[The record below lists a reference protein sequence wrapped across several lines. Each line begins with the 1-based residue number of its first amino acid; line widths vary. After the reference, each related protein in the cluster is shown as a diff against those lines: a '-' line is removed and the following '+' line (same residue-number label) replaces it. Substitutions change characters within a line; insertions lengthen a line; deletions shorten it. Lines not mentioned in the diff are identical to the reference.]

1 MKSLLSAQNLT
12 KRFGGLAAVNDV
24 SLDLLRNHI
33 HAVIGP
39 NGAGKSTLT
48 NLLSGDLP
56 PTSGTV
62 QLGGQ
67 DVTGWNPEKISR
79 QGLGRSYQ
87 KTNIFLP
94 FTVWENVR
102 LAAQSRQPH
111 AARWL
116 SRATDFAALNARATR
131 AIELS
136 GLENRKTAIAGTIS
150 HGEQRQLEIAMTL
163 ATEPQVLLLDEP
175 LAGMG
180 VAEAERMVALLLD
193 AQERPRHPAGR
204 TRHGRGLHAG
214 RPADRD
220 GQRQGDRQR
229 HTRRHPRRRR
239 RAGRLS
245 GRGTLM
251 AELLIDAKGIH
262 TYYGASHILR
272 GIDFSVARGETIGL
286 MGRNGMGK
294 STLLKS
300 IMGLVRPRSG
310 SVAITGQD
318 MLGRAPYEISRL
330 GIAYVPE
337 GRGIFGNLSVVE
349 NLKMAARAGTRGQRD
364 WTYERVLETFPRLQE
379 RLGHG
384 GQQLS
389 GGEQQMLTIGR
400 ALMTNPDVLILDEA
414 TEGLAPLIA
423 REIWRICGVIRETG
437 ISSVIVDKNWKH
449 VTQITDRNIILV
461 KGEVVFEGSSAEL
474 HARPE
479 LLTQY
484 LGV

>member
-1 MKSLLSAQNLT
+1 MS
-12 KRFGGLAAVNDV
+12 
-24 SLDLLRNHI
+24 DL
-33 HAVIGP
+33 V
-39 NGAGKSTLT
+39 
-48 NLLSGDLP
+48 
-56 PTSGTV
+56 
-62 QLGGQ
+62 
-67 DVTGWNPEKISR
+67 
-79 QGLGRSYQ
+79 
-87 KTNIFLP
+87 
-94 FTVWENVR
+94 
-102 LAAQSRQPH
+102 
-111 AARWL
+111 
-116 SRATDFAALNARATR
+116 
-131 AIELS
+131 
-136 GLENRKTAIAGTIS
+136 
-150 HGEQRQLEIAMTL
+150 
-163 ATEPQVLLLDEP
+163 
-175 LAGMG
+175 
-180 VAEAERMVALLLD
+180 
-193 AQERPRHPAGR
+193 
-204 TRHGRGLHAG
+204 
-214 RPADRD
+214 
-220 GQRQGDRQR
+220 
-229 HTRRHPRRRR
+229 
-239 RAGRLS
+239 
-245 GRGTLM
+245 
-251 AELLIDAKGIH
+251 IDAKGIH

-310 SVAITGQD
+310 SVTITGKD

-337 GRGIFGNLSVVE
+337 GRGIFGNLSVLE

-364 WTYERVLETFPRLQE
+364 WTYDRVLETFPRLKE

-449 VTQITDRNIILV
+449 VTRITDRNIILV
-461 KGEVVFEGSSAEL
+461 KGEVVFEGGSAEL
-474 HARPE
+474 QARPE